1 MKWNPVIRPGGE
13 VILVDRAF
21 SLGRLGSH
29 EAVLLAARR
38 PHWPYGEGAESVGGQ
53 DVLAQEADNEVT
65 VSLGASIWPVQVAL
79 GLKK

>member
-1 MKWNPVIRPGGE
+1 MKWNSVIRPGGE

-53 DVLAQEADNEVT
+53 DVLA
-65 VSLGASIWPVQVAL
+65 
-79 GLKK
+79 